1 MMKNNKLDTI
11 QFAQSLFGLEP
22 DTPIAHEFDM
32 TFGQT
37 DDRWWS
43 CQREH
48 FAMWAIT
55 QNTNGVKGYKHKPN
69 TSAMIMYNRIG
80 APELLLWL
88 IEALHISLKQ
98 EDDESEFN
106 KFMKEFRELV
116 VELSKLGRNLRLTQC
131 KMIRDKYPYNV
142 VEALLIKHREKV
154 E

>member
-1 MMKNNKLDTI
+1 MENTNLTTI

-32 TFGQT
+32 EFGQT
-37 DDRWWS
+37 NDRWWS

-48 FAMWAIT
+48 FVFWAVS
-55 QNTNGVKGYKHKPN
+55 QNTNGVKGYRHKPN
-69 TSAMIMYNRIG
+69 TNARTMYNRLG

-98 EDDESEFN
+98 EDDELEFN

-116 VELSKLGRNLRLTQC
+116 VELSKLGRDFRLTQC
-131 KMIRDKYPYNV
+131 KMIRDKYPYDMI
-142 VEALLIKHREKV
+142 EELLIEHKEKL
-154 E
+154 

>member
-1 MMKNNKLDTI
+1 MKDSKLNTL

-22 DTPIAHEFDM
+22 DTPIAHEFDIEL
-32 TFGQT
+32 GQEK
-37 DDRWWS
+37 DRWWS

-48 FAMWAIT
+48 FVFWAIT

-69 TSAMIMYNRIG
+69 TSAVIMYNRIG

-88 IEALHISLKQ
+88 IEALHISLKL
-98 EDDESEFN
+98 DTTEF
-106 KFMKEFRELV
+106 KEFV
-116 VELSKLGRNLRLTQC
+116 IELSKLGRSPKKQC
-131 KMIRDKYPYNV
+131 KMIRNKYPYNM